1 LTSLVFKLRAGT
13 IDKFHK
19 LLSQQGTVEIVENK
33 RPHEVFRARHGAALI
48 IGYRTGK
55 VVANSL
61 EVKPMLYRILET
73 LEEADYDIAIG
84 SDEAGKGEW
93 LGPLTIAAVALTPKQ
108 SATLRSEGV
117 MDSKELSPRKIGEL
131 RERIVKCCLS
141 HRVLVV
147 NPERFNRLLEEVRKE
162 GKSLNDLLAW
172 GHAAVISRVYE
183 NASKRYLKE
192 AGQKTP
198 VVRVI
203 IDEFDKLKTES
214 RLERTLDLRLI
225 TVTQKTQAEEEIAVA
240 AAGILAK
247 ATREMWID
255 GRSREIGVDLRSIH
269 PTEASQMS
277 DAHRLV
283 KLSYVES
290 MKPRQPG

>member
-1 LTSLVFKLRAGT
+1 
-13 IDKFHK
+13 
-19 LLSQQGTVEIVENK
+19 
-33 RPHEVFRARHGAALI
+33 
-48 IGYRTGK
+48 
-55 VVANSL
+55 
-61 EVKPMLYRILET
+61 
-73 LEEADYDIAIG
+73 
-84 SDEAGKGEW
+84 
-93 LGPLTIAAVALTPKQ
+93 
-108 SATLRSEGV
+108 